1 MSINSKRMYR
11 LSIHIITIILTIC
24 TLSSCSVNARIKK
37 ADKKYAIGEYY
48 EAGEIYRQTYRRI
61 STKDK
66 ALRARVA
73 FMQGESHRI
82 LNNNKAVSAYKN
94 AIRNN
99 YPDSLVYLH
108 YAQVLQYQG
117 KYKEA
122 IKQYDIYL
130 LTHPNDYVAQAG
142 KYACMQVETWKKET
156 SRYKVTLAKEFNEKR
171 TSSFAP
177 AFTTED
183 GDALVFTSNRQEK
196 STDKK
201 KKVRTSPVTGV
212 ANYNLYSARKNAAGV
227 WEEIELCQGLYEEPE
242 GEGGEDGGTQ
252 KKKGAPELGVCCF
265 SPDGKTM
272 YYTFSCPVNGQDLGA
287 KIYVSTRAGGEWSE
301 GRELQLF
308 KDSSI
313 TVGHPTLNA
322 TGDTL
327 YFVSDAPDGF
337 GGKDI
342 YMAVQSGSDWT
353 DIKNL
358 GSKVN
363 TADDEL
369 FPYMRQ
375 DGRLYFSSKGHPG
388 YGGLDLFYAIPKD
401 TTWSIYNMGTPFNTQ
416 NDDFGITFAGT
427 TENGFFSSN
436 RGQKKGYD
444 QIYSFTLPSMEFL
457 VEGNVYDTNG
467 EHLSEATIRLVG
479 DDGTNVKA
487 QIRRDGSYRLK
498 LQKDTRYVML
508 ATSRGFL
515 NQKQELSTVGMTDSY
530 SYQQNFS
537 LAPISKPVKMSNV
550 FYEFGK
556 WTLTADSEKGL
567 NELVQ
572 LLNDNPNITIE
583 LSAHTDMVGNDASNK
598 QLSLRRAQSVVD
610 YLIQHGIDSERLTP
624 VGYGEEKPVVVDDAL
639 NKQYTFLPKEQVLDE
654 AFITT
659 LPADQQEIC
668 NSLNR
673 RTEFRVLKTTYKL
686 Y

>member
-342 YMAVQSGSDWT
+342 YMAVQNGNDWT

-388 YGGLDLFYAIPKD
+388 YGGLDLFYAVPKD

-583 LSAHTDMVGNDASNK
+583 LSAHTDMVGNDVANK

>member
-130 LTHPNDYVAQAG
+130 LNHPNDYVAQAG

-342 YMAVQSGSDWT
+342 YMAVQNGNDWT

-388 YGGLDLFYAIPKD
+388 YGGLDLFYAVPKD

-416 NDDFGITFAGT
+416 NDDFGITFAGA

-515 NQKQELSTVGMTDSY
+515 NQQQELSTVGMTDSY

-567 NELVQ
+567 NDLVQ

-583 LSAHTDMVGNDASNK
+583 LSAHTDMVGNDVANK

>member
-11 LSIHIITIILTIC
+11 LSIYIITIILTIC

-130 LTHPNDYVAQAG
+130 LNHPNDYVAQAG

-242 GEGGEDGGTQ
+242 GEGGENGGTQ

-342 YMAVQSGSDWT
+342 YMAVQNGNDWT

-401 TTWSIYNMGTPFNTQ
+401 TTWSVYNMGAPFNSQ
-416 NDDFGITFAGT
+416 NDDFGITFAGA

-444 QIYSFTLPSMEFL
+444 QIYSFTLPTMEFL

-487 QIRRDGSYRLK
+487 QIRRDGTYRLK
-498 LQKDTRYVML
+498 LQKNTRYVML

-515 NQKQELSTVGMTDSY
+515 NQKQQLSTVGMTDSY

-567 NELVQ
+567 NDLVQ

-583 LSAHTDMVGNDASNK
+583 LSAHTDMVGNDVANK

-659 LPADQQEIC
+659 LSSDQQEIC

>member
-401 TTWSIYNMGTPFNTQ
+401 TTWSVYNMGAPFNSQ
-416 NDDFGITFAGT
+416 NDDFGITFAGA

-444 QIYSFTLPSMEFL
+444 QIYSFTLPTMELL

-487 QIRRDGSYRLK
+487 QIRRDGTYRLK

-567 NELVQ
+567 NDLVQ

-583 LSAHTDMVGNDASNK
+583 LSAHTDMVGNDVANK

-659 LPADQQEIC
+659 LSADQQEIC

>member
-142 KYACMQVETWKKET
+142 KYACMQVETWKKEI

-272 YYTFSCPVNGQDLGA
+272 YYTISCPVNGQDLGA

-342 YMAVQSGSDWT
+342 YMAVQNGNDWT

-401 TTWSIYNMGTPFNTQ
+401 TTWSVYNMGAPFNSQ
-416 NDDFGITFAGT
+416 NDDFGITFAGA

-444 QIYSFTLPSMEFL
+444 QIYSFTLPTMEFL

-487 QIRRDGSYRLK
+487 QIRRDGTYRLK

-567 NELVQ
+567 NDLVQ

-639 NKQYTFLPKEQVLDE
+639 NKQYTFMPKEQVLDE

-659 LPADQQEIC
+659 LSADQQEIC

>member
-388 YGGLDLFYAIPKD
+388 YGGLDLFYAVPKD

-444 QIYSFTLPSMEFL
+444 QIYSFILPSMEFL

-515 NQKQELSTVGMTDSY
+515 NQKQELSTVGMIDSY

-567 NELVQ
+567 NDLVQ

-659 LPADQQEIC
+659 LSVDQQEIC